1 MRFVLKIIVLVF
13 FWEKHMKSY
22 QVVENGKPLIEK
34 ELEKPKA
41 SGKSILLKTVSC
53 GICHSD
59 VHIHDGFFELGGDD
73 KLPISLREPLTM
85 GHEVYGEVVEIG
97 EDVKNIKLG
106 EKYVAYP
113 WIGCGDCE
121 VCKADDEHLCSPL
134 STKNIGINIPGGY
147 GEYVLVENEKY
158 LFSAGDTP
166 DNLAGS
172 YACRGL
178 TAYSALKRANPSK
191 GDNSL
196 VIVSA
201 GGLGLL
207 ALQIAKAAYDIN
219 PIIVDIDDEKLAA
232 AKEAGASE
240 VINSTHE
247 DAAQKLMELTG
258 GGARYIVD
266 YVGAAASVNFGY
278 NLLRRGGIYVVTG
291 LFGGSINIQLPLL
304 TVGARQLVGTYVGS
318 LAEMRELMELVRNGK
333 IQPAK
338 VESRPIDRI
347 NETLQDMKK
356 GSLPGLV
363 SVHHE

>member
-1 MRFVLKIIVLVF
+1 
-13 FWEKHMKSY
+13 MKSY

-97 EDVKNIKLG
+97 EEVKNIKLG

-134 STKNIGINIPGGY
+134 TTKNIGINIPGGY

-191 GDNSL
+191 GDNTL

-219 PIIVDIDDEKLAA
+219 PIIVDIDDEKLAV

-247 DAAQKLMELTG
+247 GAAQKLMELTG

-338 VESRPIDRI
+338 VESRTIDQI

-363 SVHHE
+363 SIHHD